1 MDRPLPS
8 TATPKTPPPWAMGV
22 VCALAFLLPL
32 TILAVRAAVR
42 SNVNDVR
49 DWLPAHFAE
58 TGQYR
63 WFSERFG
70 SEELVVVSWPGCN
83 LDDPRLEQFS
93 ANLTKRSLAGQSQ
106 GNPPL
111 FSRVTTGRELVDEL
125 ATDRVG
131 LSYSQALSRL
141 RGTIIGPDGKQ
152 TCAVVTLNGKAR
164 QKLRAVLHEIRGAAA
179 DIGLS
184 PDEVHLGGPAVV
196 NDAIDQSS
204 SQSLVRLA
212 GLAALVGL
220 VIAWLCF
227 RDVRLTLIVFL
238 IAGYS
243 AALSLAVL
251 PLCGVPLNAILIT
264 MVPLV
269 YVAAMSG
276 AIHLSNYYLESLQR
290 VGPGAA
296 IGDAAR
302 HAVLP
307 LGLATATTAIGLVS
321 LWYSDL
327 APIRQFGL
335 FSAIGVLIGLA
346 MQLVVLPALLW
357 VWPST
362 RAVPPSDARP
372 CDEAALEVEPLT
384 PGWQR
389 LASFV
394 VGHHGWFSLLFL
406 ACLAASAA
414 GLARTQTS
422 IQIMRLFAPTTP
434 IISSY
439 SWLESNLGAMVP
451 MEVVIR
457 FDAAN
462 EQNTLERLELV
473 RELHGNIARIPDVSG
488 CLSAATFTPRMR
500 TGGRS
505 LRDVMAR
512 TRLQRTKPRLVDAGY
527 LYSSD
532 QEEVWR
538 ISVRVTAGEDLDY
551 GLFQEQLR
559 AQVEPV
565 LEREKTQGAKGMSA
579 VYTGSVPIIFK
590 ARRRLLDGMLLGF
603 GTDVLLVVV
612 SIVVLM
618 RNWSSG
624 LLLFLTSIF
633 PITMVF
639 GLMGWLGW
647 VVDIGSVMAPC
658 VALGVTVDDAIH
670 FLLWYRR
677 GISRGQGQPQ
687 AVALAYAG
695 CGRAM
700 VQSWGVIGIGLS
712 VFALSQFVPTFR
724 FGALTIAL
732 LTASLACNLVF
743 LPALLAG
750 PLGSFLAARIR
761 KQDEG
766 AQAASNHLEVKTAGS
781 DSVSATV

>member
-1 MDRPLPS
+1 LDRPLPT
-8 TATPKTPPPWAMGV
+8 TATLKRPPLWAISV
-22 VCALAFLLPL
+22 VCALVLLLPP

-58 TGQYR
+58 TAQYR
-63 WFSERFG
+63 WFIERFG
-70 SEELVVVSWPGCN
+70 NQELVVVSWPGCT
-83 LDDPRLEQFS
+83 LDDPRLTQLSE
-93 ANLTKRSLAGQSQ
+93 NLTRRSLASESE

-111 FSRVTTGRELVDEL
+111 FTRVTTGRELVDEL

-131 LSYSQALSRL
+131 LSYSQVLSRL
-141 RGTIIGPDGKQ
+141 KGTIIGADGVH
-152 TCAVVTLNGKAR
+152 TCAVVTLNSAGR
-164 QKLRAVLHEIRGAAA
+164 QKLRVVLNQIRQAAA
-179 DIGLS
+179 DIGL
-184 PDEVHLGGPAVV
+184 PADEVHLGGPAVV

-204 SQSLVRLA
+204 TQSLVRLA

-227 RDVRLTLIVFL
+227 RDVRLTVIVFI

-243 AALSLAVL
+243 AALSLAVV

-269 YVAAMSG
+269 YVAGMSG
-276 AIHLSNYYLESLQR
+276 AIHLSNYYLESLHR
-290 VGPGAA
+290 VGSDAA
-296 IGDAAR
+296 IGDAVR
-302 HAVLP
+302 HALLP
-307 LGLATATTAIGLVS
+307 LGLATATTAIGLLS

-346 MQLVVLPALLW
+346 MQLVALPSLLRA
-357 VWPST
+357 WPST
-362 RAVPPSDARP
+362 KPSSPPGERSS
-372 CDEAALEVEPLT
+372 DEAALEVEPLT
-384 PGWQR
+384 PSWQR
-389 LASFV
+389 FSSFV
-394 VGHHGWFSLLFL
+394 VGRQGWFSLLFL

-414 GLARTQTS
+414 GLARTETS

-439 SWLESNLGAMVP
+439 AWLESNLGAMVP

-462 EQNTLERLELV
+462 KQDTLHRLELV
-473 RELHGNIARIPDVSG
+473 RELHGNIDSIPDVSG
-488 CLSAATFTPRMR
+488 CLSAATFTPKMR
-500 TGGRS
+500 IEGQTLRS
-505 LRDVMAR
+505 VVTK
-512 TRLQRTKPRLVDAGY
+512 TRLQRTKPRLVKAGY

-538 ISVRVTAGEDLDY
+538 ISVRVTAGRDLDY

-565 LEREKTQGAKGMSA
+565 LEREEAQGAKGVSA
-579 VYTGSVPIIFK
+579 IYTGSVPIIFK

-603 GTDVLLVVV
+603 GTDLLLVVV
-612 SIVVLM
+612 SIMVLM
-618 RNWSSG
+618 RSWSSG

-633 PITMVF
+633 PIIIVF
-639 GLMGWLGW
+639 GLMGWFRW

-670 FLLWYRR
+670 FMLWYRK
-677 GISRGQGQPQ
+677 GISRGLGQPQ

-695 CGRAM
+695 CGQAM

-750 PLGSFLAARIR
+750 PLGGFLAARIR
-761 KQDEG
+761 KQSEKVP
-766 AQAASNHLEVKTAGS
+766 STTH
-781 DSVSATV
+781 